1 MTHFLP
7 EVGTYVFFRY
17 DDEQKVMVVFNKNN
31 KETSLDLDRFAEM
44 LAGVTSGKD
53 ILTGENHSLANS
65 LQVPARGVMVLEL
78 E

>member
-7 EVGTYVFFRY
+7 EEGTYVFFRY
-17 DDEQKVMVVFNKNN
+17 DETQKVMVAFNKNN
-31 KETSLDLDRFAEM
+31 KEASLDLDRFAEM
-44 LAGVTSGKD
+44 LAGANSGKD
-53 ILTGENHSLANS
+53 ILTGKNHSLDNN